1 MNMLTLLLP
10 GTAVTFAGDEL
21 GMESPIL
28 RYEDQ
33 RDPEGYL
40 FGKDNYLKVCR
51 DGSRVPFQWNDQEN
65 AGKRGRVE
73 MRGVSFRYVKKKIEK
88 MSPFHFLT
96 HARLSTSLTRVNI
109 TRISQTI
116 FYVLKIDF

>member
-33 RDPEGYL
+33 RDPEGYI

-65 AGKRGRVE
+65 AGEKRGCVE
-73 MRGVSFRYVKKKIEK
+73 TRGASFGEVKNSEK
-88 MSPFHFLT
+88 MRQFHFLT
-96 HARLSTSLTRVNI
+96 
-109 TRISQTI
+109 
-116 FYVLKIDF
+116 